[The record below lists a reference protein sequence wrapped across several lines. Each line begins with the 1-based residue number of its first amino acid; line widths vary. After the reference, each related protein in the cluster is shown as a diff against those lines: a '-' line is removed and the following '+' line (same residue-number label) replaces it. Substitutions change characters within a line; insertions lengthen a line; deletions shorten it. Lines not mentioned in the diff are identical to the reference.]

1 MSDNETKVSDIR
13 KLVSSFVNER
23 DWEQFHSPKNL
34 SMSISIESAELMEIF
49 QWVSLDEATTKM
61 KAGPVRE
68 NAVDEIADI
77 LIYSIAFCN
86 YNNIDITEA
95 IKQKMIKNI
104 KKYPSEDF
112 KGKI

>member
-1 MSDNETKVSDIR
+1 MADHKTKIADLK
-13 KLVSSFVNER
+13 KLVGSFVRER

-34 SMSISIESAELMEIF
+34 SMSISIEAAELMELF
-49 QWVSLDEATTKM
+49 QWGSLDEAVSEM
-61 KAGPVRE
+61 KTGPIRE

-86 YNNIDITEA
+86 NNNIDISEA